1 MVFLLVGIIPDG
13 FHLRDSMPL
22 FNPFGYL
29 FPRNYHSSFF
39 YHSGDLSLV
48 GVELSFCVSK
58 MESMAEAFGPARLE
72 RKTTM
77 PRPSMD
83 HAFTWTTEVYDRD
96 GNFADER
103 KSKAHVTDPDDRSM
117 TLCGREIPRHAT
129 TDSADGADYCK
140 RCERAVDRLNAE
152 RSI

>member
-1 MVFLLVGIIPDG
+1 
-13 FHLRDSMPL
+13 
-22 FNPFGYL
+22 
-29 FPRNYHSSFF
+29 
-39 YHSGDLSLV
+39 
-48 GVELSFCVSK
+48 
-58 MESMAEAFGPARLE
+58 
-72 RKTTM
+72 M
-77 PRPSMD
+77 PRPSMN

-152 RSI
+152 LWNRRLREIIEQEGTNRLDLVLDRLDHERSLLIAEMGRDDKALDRWDNAVNEYKDGRIVWAD